1 MRILLTVLGVLA
13 LGAAALG
20 LAARYVPIDG
30 HAVLIVASAAPYL
43 MLAAPVAVALLGLGR
58 RWVLTGL
65 AALLSVTLLVVM
77 LPRYLGSEHA
87 AESSVQLRVL
97 TANLGMG
104 RADPRA
110 LAAAAN
116 ATADVLVVEEMT
128 AEAATGLSRA
138 GLDRAFPHRMLDPH
152 PMAGGIGVWSRH
164 PITDSGFVEDYTLST
179 LRMRIQVP
187 GVAIAP
193 TVVAIHLPAPWPMPI
208 GAWRRDLA
216 RLPAT
221 LRELGGQAGAGAVI
235 VAGDLNATMDM
246 APFRRLLDE
255 GYRTATE
262 QAGAGL
268 GRTFPGGRRI
278 PPVLGIDHVLVRNC
292 VATSARTVGLPGS
305 DHLGLLVGV
314 EVPLD
319 P

>member
-13 LGAAALG
+13 LITAALG
-20 LAARYVPIDG
+20 LAGRYVPIDR
-30 HAVLIVASAAPYL
+30 HAVLVVASASPYL

-65 AALLSVTLLVVM
+65 AALLSVALLVVM
-77 LPRYLGSEHA
+77 LPRYIGSERA
-87 AESSVQLRVL
+87 AEDSAAVRVL

-110 LAAAAN
+110 LAAAAS

-128 AEAATGLSRA
+128 QEAATGLSRA
-138 GLDRAFPHRMLDPH
+138 GVDRAFPHRMLDPH

-164 PITDSGFVEDYTLST
+164 PITDSGFLEDYTLST
-179 LRMRIQVP
+179 LRVRIQVP
-187 GVAIAP
+187 GVVIAP
-193 TVVAIHLPAPWPMPI
+193 TVVAIHLPAPWPMSI
-208 GAWRRDLA
+208 AAWRRDLA

-221 LRELGGQAGAGAVI
+221 LRDLGGQAGAGAVI
-235 VAGDLNATMDM
+235 VAGDLNATTDM